1 MNSLTGNKVTVC
13 AAPNRDVTLLLDGKP
28 VGKGKTN
35 GLGNVTFTYNLP
47 DDALPAQT
55 FELTAIIGNEQVSA
69 NVTYAKTVAAL
80 ESWNFYQTN
89 RLGSPYNGEY
99 LYSASQSF
107 DPPTFY
113 WYLFNEEADNAW
125 TVCAAFVGGSAPENV
140 ITYMK
145 TLDGTVHT
153 IPMQLFKTDEL
164 TEGAGYRFNFAGEI
178 MLPSD
183 ESGVV
188 TEAQLPEEF
197 SIDWV
202 DRGEAF
208 TYDAETAEKSQK
220 KAAEITNERNK
231 KSEKLAETIAET
243 KNRYMEEYAKT
254 NNLTY
259 TEDPNFDVSEY
270 IFGAKYRASE
280 TMPEWF
286 AKQTPEVQAAFYN
299 AEKAIDEVLES
310 FSEMM
315 GLKKNITEYSSW
327 EEVYADLGITMKEN
341 TRTAE
346 ELRADGFEVCEN
358 ADGTFIAFKDYAEES
373 AEVQEEFKPVAL
385 RAVANALMKTTNT
398 SLAREGG
405 VSGITG
411 GFAFIDANGNEID
424 YNGEAAGNFDQGVR
438 NAFIGGFGNATEAL
452 NQVMHLPGVTDS
464 QLALNMTEGMST
476 TVGLVGAATG
486 IEGAM
491 QDTEAYVDYT
501 VREADMQGYIDE
513 LKRFEERYKDKPLC
527 SNAIMRE
534 RFVAM
539 DLRLYMGLEK
549 DRYYANSW
557 VGSIFTI
564 VGAADK
570 TPITT
575 GLSALWDGSSNAT
588 GVRRA
593 AEITRLSAELDRL
606 TRERKQKCNDTDMER
621 IMKKTQKIQPVMDPS
636 GIVYE
641 AVESNT
647 LSGVTATVYYADNS
661 DGTNAVVWDAENYEQ
676 INPQIT
682 DNSGVFAWD
691 VPNGWWQVRF
701 EKDGYEA
708 AQTEWMQVPPP
719 RMGLKVPMKS
729 TENPVVSS
737 VAYPDYIEV
746 IFSQYMD
753 TEKEII
759 LPEGMTGMW
768 QSVDSGYSKVLHIT
782 KAGGFQKGSKV
793 SFTLDGAQNYTG
805 KALASYNSGELTVS
819 ARPAEIVLN
828 YESIILAKAGT
839 EKGISVR
846 VKDSEGNYM
855 EGVTVEAELGNT
867 LTATLISG
875 SEVTDADGKV
885 VFTANAL
892 LPGYTDITLR
902 VARTSLEKT
911 LTLRVALEES
921 RPKRPTAVIGEI
933 QFDENSPKENYIT
946 VKSGEQ
952 LVISAE
958 ENVTIYYTVD
968 DSCPCQNSA
977 NRKIYT
983 DPITITE
990 NAKFRIAA
998 YKDGMDYSERLNITV
1013 TVDDTHQH
1021 DYNSKWKSD
1030 SDNHW
1035 HECSCGS
1042 IADKAAHDMETKN
1055 AKDATATEKG
1065 YTGDKVCKVC
1075 GYTVKGK
1082 EIPVSGTTKPTN
1094 PTKPDGNTDVTS
1106 PKTGD
1111 NSNLALWFAVL
1122 FISCSGVIGVTVYSR
1137 CRKLNKR

>member
-1 MNSLTGNKVTVC
+1 
-13 AAPNRDVTLLLDGKP
+13 
-28 VGKGKTN
+28 
-35 GLGNVTFTYNLP
+35 
-47 DDALPAQT
+47 
-55 FELTAIIGNEQVSA
+55 
-69 NVTYAKTVAAL
+69 
-80 ESWNFYQTN
+80 
-89 RLGSPYNGEY
+89 
-99 LYSASQSF
+99 
-107 DPPTFY
+107 
-113 WYLFNEEADNAW
+113 
-125 TVCAAFVGGSAPENV
+125 
-140 ITYMK
+140 
-145 TLDGTVHT
+145 
-153 IPMQLFKTDEL
+153 
-164 TEGAGYRFNFAGEI
+164 
-178 MLPSD
+178 
-183 ESGVV
+183 
-188 TEAQLPEEF
+188 
-197 SIDWV
+197 
-202 DRGEAF
+202 
-208 TYDAETAEKSQK
+208 
-220 KAAEITNERNK
+220 
-231 KSEKLAETIAET
+231 
-243 KNRYMEEYAKT
+243 
-254 NNLTY
+254 
-259 TEDPNFDVSEY
+259 
-270 IFGAKYRASE
+270 
-280 TMPEWF
+280 
-286 AKQTPEVQAAFYN
+286 
-299 AEKAIDEVLES
+299 
-310 FSEMM
+310 
-315 GLKKNITEYSSW
+315 
-327 EEVYADLGITMKEN
+327 
-341 TRTAE
+341 
-346 ELRADGFEVCEN
+346 
-358 ADGTFIAFKDYAEES
+358 
-373 AEVQEEFKPVAL
+373 
-385 RAVANALMKTTNT
+385 
-398 SLAREGG
+398 
-405 VSGITG
+405 
-411 GFAFIDANGNEID
+411 
-424 YNGEAAGNFDQGVR
+424 
-438 NAFIGGFGNATEAL
+438 
-452 NQVMHLPGVTDS
+452 
-464 QLALNMTEGMST
+464 MTEGMST

-513 LKRFEERYKDKPLC
+513 LKMFEERYKDKPLC

-641 AVESNT
+641 SVESNT

-737 VAYPDYIEV
+737 VGAYPDYIEV

-1094 PTKPDGNTDVTS
+1094 PTKPDGNKGEEIPATGTTKPTEPTNPNGDGNGNTNS
-1106 PKTGD
+1106 PQTGD
-1111 NSNLALWFAVL
+1111 NSNLWLWFAVL
-1122 FISCSGVIGVTVYSR
+1122 FLSAGMLIGTSAYS
-1137 CRKLNKR
+1137 KKKKYSK

>member
-1 MNSLTGNKVTVC
+1 
-13 AAPNRDVTLLLDGKP
+13 
-28 VGKGKTN
+28 
-35 GLGNVTFTYNLP
+35 
-47 DDALPAQT
+47 
-55 FELTAIIGNEQVSA
+55 
-69 NVTYAKTVAAL
+69 
-80 ESWNFYQTN
+80 
-89 RLGSPYNGEY
+89 
-99 LYSASQSF
+99 
-107 DPPTFY
+107 
-113 WYLFNEEADNAW
+113 
-125 TVCAAFVGGSAPENV
+125 
-140 ITYMK
+140 
-145 TLDGTVHT
+145 
-153 IPMQLFKTDEL
+153 
-164 TEGAGYRFNFAGEI
+164 
-178 MLPSD
+178 
-183 ESGVV
+183 
-188 TEAQLPEEF
+188 
-197 SIDWV
+197 
-202 DRGEAF
+202 
-208 TYDAETAEKSQK
+208 
-220 KAAEITNERNK
+220 
-231 KSEKLAETIAET
+231 
-243 KNRYMEEYAKT
+243 
-254 NNLTY
+254 
-259 TEDPNFDVSEY
+259 
-270 IFGAKYRASE
+270 
-280 TMPEWF
+280 
-286 AKQTPEVQAAFYN
+286 
-299 AEKAIDEVLES
+299 
-310 FSEMM
+310 
-315 GLKKNITEYSSW
+315 
-327 EEVYADLGITMKEN
+327 
-341 TRTAE
+341 
-346 ELRADGFEVCEN
+346 
-358 ADGTFIAFKDYAEES
+358 
-373 AEVQEEFKPVAL
+373 
-385 RAVANALMKTTNT
+385 
-398 SLAREGG
+398 
-405 VSGITG
+405 
-411 GFAFIDANGNEID
+411 
-424 YNGEAAGNFDQGVR
+424 
-438 NAFIGGFGNATEAL
+438 
-452 NQVMHLPGVTDS
+452 
-464 QLALNMTEGMST
+464 
-476 TVGLVGAATG
+476 
-486 IEGAM
+486 M

-737 VAYPDYIEV
+737 VGAYPDYIEV

-1094 PTKPDGNTDVTS
+1094 PTKPDGNKGEEIPATGTTKPTEPTNPNGDGNGNTNS
-1106 PKTGD
+1106 PQTGD
-1111 NSNLALWFAVL
+1111 NSNLWLWFAVL
-1122 FISCSGVIGVTVYSR
+1122 FLSAGMLIGTSAYS
-1137 CRKLNKR
+1137 KKKKYSK

>member
-1 MNSLTGNKVTVC
+1 MRLV
-13 AAPNRDVTLLLDGKP
+13 PLFLLLS
-28 VGKGKTN
+28 VQRMRLEACFFVKT
-35 GLGNVTFTYNLP
+35 
-47 DDALPAQT
+47 
-55 FELTAIIGNEQVSA
+55 I
-69 NVTYAKTVAAL
+69 K
-80 ESWNFYQTN
+80 
-89 RLGSPYNGEY
+89 R
-99 LYSASQSF
+99 
-107 DPPTFY
+107 
-113 WYLFNEEADNAW
+113 
-125 TVCAAFVGGSAPENV
+125 
-140 ITYMK
+140 
-145 TLDGTVHT
+145 
-153 IPMQLFKTDEL
+153 
-164 TEGAGYRFNFAGEI
+164 
-178 MLPSD
+178 
-183 ESGVV
+183 
-188 TEAQLPEEF
+188 
-197 SIDWV
+197 
-202 DRGEAF
+202 
-208 TYDAETAEKSQK
+208 
-220 KAAEITNERNK
+220 
-231 KSEKLAETIAET
+231 
-243 KNRYMEEYAKT
+243 
-254 NNLTY
+254 
-259 TEDPNFDVSEY
+259 
-270 IFGAKYRASE
+270 
-280 TMPEWF
+280 
-286 AKQTPEVQAAFYN
+286 
-299 AEKAIDEVLES
+299 
-310 FSEMM
+310 
-315 GLKKNITEYSSW
+315 
-327 EEVYADLGITMKEN
+327 
-341 TRTAE
+341 
-346 ELRADGFEVCEN
+346 
-358 ADGTFIAFKDYAEES
+358 
-373 AEVQEEFKPVAL
+373 
-385 RAVANALMKTTNT
+385 
-398 SLAREGG
+398 
-405 VSGITG
+405 
-411 GFAFIDANGNEID
+411 
-424 YNGEAAGNFDQGVR
+424 
-438 NAFIGGFGNATEAL
+438 
-452 NQVMHLPGVTDS
+452 
-464 QLALNMTEGMST
+464 
-476 TVGLVGAATG
+476 
-486 IEGAM
+486 M

-513 LKRFEERYKDKPLC
+513 LKMFEERYKDKPLC

-737 VAYPDYIEV
+737 VGAYPDYIEV

-952 LVISAE
+952 LAISAE

-977 NRKIYT
+977 SRKIYT

-1094 PTKPDGNTDVTS
+1094 PTKPDGNKGEEIPATGTTKPTEPTNPNGEGNGNTNS
-1106 PKTGD
+1106 PQTGD
-1111 NSNLALWFAVL
+1111 NSNLWLWFAVL
-1122 FISCSGVIGVTVYSR
+1122 FLSAGMLIGTSAYS
-1137 CRKLNKR
+1137 KKKKYSK

>member
-1 MNSLTGNKVTVC
+1 
-13 AAPNRDVTLLLDGKP
+13 
-28 VGKGKTN
+28 
-35 GLGNVTFTYNLP
+35 
-47 DDALPAQT
+47 
-55 FELTAIIGNEQVSA
+55 
-69 NVTYAKTVAAL
+69 
-80 ESWNFYQTN
+80 
-89 RLGSPYNGEY
+89 
-99 LYSASQSF
+99 
-107 DPPTFY
+107 
-113 WYLFNEEADNAW
+113 
-125 TVCAAFVGGSAPENV
+125 
-140 ITYMK
+140 
-145 TLDGTVHT
+145 
-153 IPMQLFKTDEL
+153 
-164 TEGAGYRFNFAGEI
+164 
-178 MLPSD
+178 
-183 ESGVV
+183 
-188 TEAQLPEEF
+188 
-197 SIDWV
+197 
-202 DRGEAF
+202 
-208 TYDAETAEKSQK
+208 
-220 KAAEITNERNK
+220 
-231 KSEKLAETIAET
+231 
-243 KNRYMEEYAKT
+243 
-254 NNLTY
+254 
-259 TEDPNFDVSEY
+259 
-270 IFGAKYRASE
+270 
-280 TMPEWF
+280 
-286 AKQTPEVQAAFYN
+286 
-299 AEKAIDEVLES
+299 
-310 FSEMM
+310 
-315 GLKKNITEYSSW
+315 
-327 EEVYADLGITMKEN
+327 
-341 TRTAE
+341 
-346 ELRADGFEVCEN
+346 
-358 ADGTFIAFKDYAEES
+358 
-373 AEVQEEFKPVAL
+373 
-385 RAVANALMKTTNT
+385 
-398 SLAREGG
+398 
-405 VSGITG
+405 
-411 GFAFIDANGNEID
+411 
-424 YNGEAAGNFDQGVR
+424 
-438 NAFIGGFGNATEAL
+438 
-452 NQVMHLPGVTDS
+452 
-464 QLALNMTEGMST
+464 
-476 TVGLVGAATG
+476 
-486 IEGAM
+486 
-491 QDTEAYVDYT
+491 
-501 VREADMQGYIDE
+501 MQGYIDE

-737 VAYPDYIEV
+737 VGAYPDYIEV

-759 LPEGMTGMW
+759 LLEGMTGMW

-1094 PTKPDGNTDVTS
+1094 PTKPDGNKGEEIPATGTTKPTEPTNPNGDGNGNTNS
-1106 PKTGD
+1106 PQTGD
-1111 NSNLALWFAVL
+1111 NSNLWLWFAVL
-1122 FISCSGVIGVTVYSR
+1122 FLSAGMLIGTSAYS
-1137 CRKLNKR
+1137 KKKKYSK

>member
-1 MNSLTGNKVTVC
+1 M
-13 AAPNRDVTLLLDGKP
+13 
-28 VGKGKTN
+28 
-35 GLGNVTFTYNLP
+35 
-47 DDALPAQT
+47 
-55 FELTAIIGNEQVSA
+55 
-69 NVTYAKTVAAL
+69 
-80 ESWNFYQTN
+80 
-89 RLGSPYNGEY
+89 
-99 LYSASQSF
+99 AS
-107 DPPTFY
+107 
-113 WYLFNEEADNAW
+113 
-125 TVCAAFVGGSAPENV
+125 
-140 ITYMK
+140 
-145 TLDGTVHT
+145 
-153 IPMQLFKTDEL
+153 
-164 TEGAGYRFNFAGEI
+164 
-178 MLPSD
+178 
-183 ESGVV
+183 
-188 TEAQLPEEF
+188 
-197 SIDWV
+197 
-202 DRGEAF
+202 
-208 TYDAETAEKSQK
+208 
-220 KAAEITNERNK
+220 
-231 KSEKLAETIAET
+231 
-243 KNRYMEEYAKT
+243 
-254 NNLTY
+254 
-259 TEDPNFDVSEY
+259 
-270 IFGAKYRASE
+270 
-280 TMPEWF
+280 
-286 AKQTPEVQAAFYN
+286 
-299 AEKAIDEVLES
+299 
-310 FSEMM
+310 
-315 GLKKNITEYSSW
+315 
-327 EEVYADLGITMKEN
+327 
-341 TRTAE
+341 
-346 ELRADGFEVCEN
+346 
-358 ADGTFIAFKDYAEES
+358 
-373 AEVQEEFKPVAL
+373 
-385 RAVANALMKTTNT
+385 
-398 SLAREGG
+398 
-405 VSGITG
+405 
-411 GFAFIDANGNEID
+411 
-424 YNGEAAGNFDQGVR
+424 
-438 NAFIGGFGNATEAL
+438 
-452 NQVMHLPGVTDS
+452 VTDS

-621 IMKKTQKIQPVMDPS
+621 IMKKTQKIQPVMNPS

-641 AVESNT
+641 SVESNT

-737 VAYPDYIEV
+737 VGAYPDYIEV

-1094 PTKPDGNTDVTS
+1094 PTKPDGNKGEEIPATGTTKPTEPTNPNGDGNGNTNS
-1106 PKTGD
+1106 PQTGD
-1111 NSNLALWFAVL
+1111 NSNLWLWFAVL
-1122 FISCSGVIGVTVYSR
+1122 FLSAGMLIGTSAYS
-1137 CRKLNKR
+1137 KKKKYSK

>member
-1 MNSLTGNKVTVC
+1 
-13 AAPNRDVTLLLDGKP
+13 
-28 VGKGKTN
+28 
-35 GLGNVTFTYNLP
+35 
-47 DDALPAQT
+47 
-55 FELTAIIGNEQVSA
+55 
-69 NVTYAKTVAAL
+69 
-80 ESWNFYQTN
+80 
-89 RLGSPYNGEY
+89 
-99 LYSASQSF
+99 
-107 DPPTFY
+107 
-113 WYLFNEEADNAW
+113 
-125 TVCAAFVGGSAPENV
+125 
-140 ITYMK
+140 
-145 TLDGTVHT
+145 
-153 IPMQLFKTDEL
+153 
-164 TEGAGYRFNFAGEI
+164 
-178 MLPSD
+178 
-183 ESGVV
+183 
-188 TEAQLPEEF
+188 
-197 SIDWV
+197 
-202 DRGEAF
+202 
-208 TYDAETAEKSQK
+208 
-220 KAAEITNERNK
+220 
-231 KSEKLAETIAET
+231 
-243 KNRYMEEYAKT
+243 
-254 NNLTY
+254 
-259 TEDPNFDVSEY
+259 
-270 IFGAKYRASE
+270 
-280 TMPEWF
+280 
-286 AKQTPEVQAAFYN
+286 
-299 AEKAIDEVLES
+299 
-310 FSEMM
+310 
-315 GLKKNITEYSSW
+315 
-327 EEVYADLGITMKEN
+327 
-341 TRTAE
+341 
-346 ELRADGFEVCEN
+346 
-358 ADGTFIAFKDYAEES
+358 
-373 AEVQEEFKPVAL
+373 
-385 RAVANALMKTTNT
+385 
-398 SLAREGG
+398 
-405 VSGITG
+405 
-411 GFAFIDANGNEID
+411 
-424 YNGEAAGNFDQGVR
+424 
-438 NAFIGGFGNATEAL
+438 
-452 NQVMHLPGVTDS
+452 MHLPGVTDS

-486 IEGAM
+486 IEGTM

-737 VAYPDYIEV
+737 VGAYPDYIEV

-1094 PTKPDGNTDVTS
+1094 PTKPDGNKGEEIPATGTTKPTEPTNPNGDGNGNTNS
-1106 PKTGD
+1106 PQTGD
-1111 NSNLALWFAVL
+1111 NSNLWLWFAVL
-1122 FISCSGVIGVTVYSR
+1122 FLSAGMLIGTSAYS
-1137 CRKLNKR
+1137 KKKKYSK

>member
-1 MNSLTGNKVTVC
+1 
-13 AAPNRDVTLLLDGKP
+13 
-28 VGKGKTN
+28 
-35 GLGNVTFTYNLP
+35 
-47 DDALPAQT
+47 
-55 FELTAIIGNEQVSA
+55 
-69 NVTYAKTVAAL
+69 
-80 ESWNFYQTN
+80 
-89 RLGSPYNGEY
+89 
-99 LYSASQSF
+99 
-107 DPPTFY
+107 
-113 WYLFNEEADNAW
+113 
-125 TVCAAFVGGSAPENV
+125 
-140 ITYMK
+140 
-145 TLDGTVHT
+145 
-153 IPMQLFKTDEL
+153 
-164 TEGAGYRFNFAGEI
+164 
-178 MLPSD
+178 
-183 ESGVV
+183 
-188 TEAQLPEEF
+188 
-197 SIDWV
+197 
-202 DRGEAF
+202 
-208 TYDAETAEKSQK
+208 
-220 KAAEITNERNK
+220 
-231 KSEKLAETIAET
+231 
-243 KNRYMEEYAKT
+243 
-254 NNLTY
+254 
-259 TEDPNFDVSEY
+259 
-270 IFGAKYRASE
+270 
-280 TMPEWF
+280 
-286 AKQTPEVQAAFYN
+286 
-299 AEKAIDEVLES
+299 
-310 FSEMM
+310 
-315 GLKKNITEYSSW
+315 
-327 EEVYADLGITMKEN
+327 
-341 TRTAE
+341 
-346 ELRADGFEVCEN
+346 
-358 ADGTFIAFKDYAEES
+358 
-373 AEVQEEFKPVAL
+373 
-385 RAVANALMKTTNT
+385 
-398 SLAREGG
+398 
-405 VSGITG
+405 
-411 GFAFIDANGNEID
+411 
-424 YNGEAAGNFDQGVR
+424 
-438 NAFIGGFGNATEAL
+438 
-452 NQVMHLPGVTDS
+452 
-464 QLALNMTEGMST
+464 
-476 TVGLVGAATG
+476 
-486 IEGAM
+486 
-491 QDTEAYVDYT
+491 
-501 VREADMQGYIDE
+501 MQGYIDE
-513 LKRFEERYKDKPLC
+513 LKMFEERYKDKPLC

-588 GVRRA
+588 GVRCA

-737 VAYPDYIEV
+737 VGAYPDYIEV

-1094 PTKPDGNTDVTS
+1094 PTKPDGNKGEEIPATGTTKPTEPTNPNGDGNGNTNS
-1106 PKTGD
+1106 PQTGD
-1111 NSNLALWFAVL
+1111 NSNLWLWFAVL
-1122 FISCSGVIGVTVYSR
+1122 FLSAGMLIGTSAYS
-1137 CRKLNKR
+1137 KKKKYSK

>member
-1 MNSLTGNKVTVC
+1 
-13 AAPNRDVTLLLDGKP
+13 
-28 VGKGKTN
+28 
-35 GLGNVTFTYNLP
+35 
-47 DDALPAQT
+47 
-55 FELTAIIGNEQVSA
+55 
-69 NVTYAKTVAAL
+69 
-80 ESWNFYQTN
+80 
-89 RLGSPYNGEY
+89 
-99 LYSASQSF
+99 
-107 DPPTFY
+107 
-113 WYLFNEEADNAW
+113 
-125 TVCAAFVGGSAPENV
+125 
-140 ITYMK
+140 
-145 TLDGTVHT
+145 
-153 IPMQLFKTDEL
+153 
-164 TEGAGYRFNFAGEI
+164 
-178 MLPSD
+178 
-183 ESGVV
+183 
-188 TEAQLPEEF
+188 
-197 SIDWV
+197 
-202 DRGEAF
+202 
-208 TYDAETAEKSQK
+208 
-220 KAAEITNERNK
+220 
-231 KSEKLAETIAET
+231 
-243 KNRYMEEYAKT
+243 
-254 NNLTY
+254 
-259 TEDPNFDVSEY
+259 
-270 IFGAKYRASE
+270 
-280 TMPEWF
+280 
-286 AKQTPEVQAAFYN
+286 
-299 AEKAIDEVLES
+299 
-310 FSEMM
+310 
-315 GLKKNITEYSSW
+315 
-327 EEVYADLGITMKEN
+327 
-341 TRTAE
+341 
-346 ELRADGFEVCEN
+346 
-358 ADGTFIAFKDYAEES
+358 
-373 AEVQEEFKPVAL
+373 
-385 RAVANALMKTTNT
+385 
-398 SLAREGG
+398 
-405 VSGITG
+405 
-411 GFAFIDANGNEID
+411 
-424 YNGEAAGNFDQGVR
+424 
-438 NAFIGGFGNATEAL
+438 
-452 NQVMHLPGVTDS
+452 MHLPGVTDS

-513 LKRFEERYKDKPLC
+513 LKMFEERYKDKPLC

-737 VAYPDYIEV
+737 VGAYPDYIEV

-952 LVISAE
+952 LAISAE

-977 NRKIYT
+977 SRKIYT

-1094 PTKPDGNTDVTS
+1094 PTKPDGNKGEEIPATGTTKPTEPTNPNGEGNGNTNS
-1106 PKTGD
+1106 PQTGD
-1111 NSNLALWFAVL
+1111 NSNLWLWFAVL
-1122 FISCSGVIGVTVYSR
+1122 FLSAGMLIGTSAYS
-1137 CRKLNKR
+1137 KKKKYSK

>member
-1 MNSLTGNKVTVC
+1 
-13 AAPNRDVTLLLDGKP
+13 
-28 VGKGKTN
+28 
-35 GLGNVTFTYNLP
+35 
-47 DDALPAQT
+47 
-55 FELTAIIGNEQVSA
+55 
-69 NVTYAKTVAAL
+69 
-80 ESWNFYQTN
+80 
-89 RLGSPYNGEY
+89 
-99 LYSASQSF
+99 
-107 DPPTFY
+107 
-113 WYLFNEEADNAW
+113 
-125 TVCAAFVGGSAPENV
+125 
-140 ITYMK
+140 
-145 TLDGTVHT
+145 
-153 IPMQLFKTDEL
+153 
-164 TEGAGYRFNFAGEI
+164 
-178 MLPSD
+178 
-183 ESGVV
+183 
-188 TEAQLPEEF
+188 
-197 SIDWV
+197 
-202 DRGEAF
+202 
-208 TYDAETAEKSQK
+208 
-220 KAAEITNERNK
+220 
-231 KSEKLAETIAET
+231 
-243 KNRYMEEYAKT
+243 
-254 NNLTY
+254 
-259 TEDPNFDVSEY
+259 
-270 IFGAKYRASE
+270 
-280 TMPEWF
+280 
-286 AKQTPEVQAAFYN
+286 
-299 AEKAIDEVLES
+299 
-310 FSEMM
+310 
-315 GLKKNITEYSSW
+315 
-327 EEVYADLGITMKEN
+327 
-341 TRTAE
+341 
-346 ELRADGFEVCEN
+346 
-358 ADGTFIAFKDYAEES
+358 
-373 AEVQEEFKPVAL
+373 
-385 RAVANALMKTTNT
+385 
-398 SLAREGG
+398 
-405 VSGITG
+405 
-411 GFAFIDANGNEID
+411 
-424 YNGEAAGNFDQGVR
+424 
-438 NAFIGGFGNATEAL
+438 
-452 NQVMHLPGVTDS
+452 
-464 QLALNMTEGMST
+464 
-476 TVGLVGAATG
+476 
-486 IEGAM
+486 
-491 QDTEAYVDYT
+491 
-501 VREADMQGYIDE
+501 
-513 LKRFEERYKDKPLC
+513 
-527 SNAIMRE
+527 
-534 RFVAM
+534 
-539 DLRLYMGLEK
+539 
-549 DRYYANSW
+549 
-557 VGSIFTI
+557 
-564 VGAADK
+564 
-570 TPITT
+570 
-575 GLSALWDGSSNAT
+575 
-588 GVRRA
+588 
-593 AEITRLSAELDRL
+593 
-606 TRERKQKCNDTDMER
+606 
-621 IMKKTQKIQPVMDPS
+621 MKKTQKIQPVMDPS

-737 VAYPDYIEV
+737 VGAYPDYIEV

-933 QFDENSPKENYIT
+933 QFDESSPKENYIT

-1094 PTKPDGNTDVTS
+1094 PTKPDGNKGEEIPATGTTKPTEPTNPNGDGNGNTNS
-1106 PKTGD
+1106 PQTGD
-1111 NSNLALWFAVL
+1111 NSNLWLWFAVL
-1122 FISCSGVIGVTVYSR
+1122 FLSAGMLIGTSAYS
-1137 CRKLNKR
+1137 KKKKYSK

>member
-1 MNSLTGNKVTVC
+1 MLHK
-13 AAPNRDVTLLLDGKP
+13 K
-28 VGKGKTN
+28 
-35 GLGNVTFTYNLP
+35 
-47 DDALPAQT
+47 
-55 FELTAIIGNEQVSA
+55 IIG
-69 NVTYAKTVAAL
+69 
-80 ESWNFYQTN
+80 
-89 RLGSPYNGEY
+89 
-99 LYSASQSF
+99 
-107 DPPTFY
+107 D
-113 WYLFNEEADNAW
+113 
-125 TVCAAFVGGSAPENV
+125 
-140 ITYMK
+140 
-145 TLDGTVHT
+145 
-153 IPMQLFKTDEL
+153 
-164 TEGAGYRFNFAGEI
+164 
-178 MLPSD
+178 
-183 ESGVV
+183 
-188 TEAQLPEEF
+188 
-197 SIDWV
+197 
-202 DRGEAF
+202 
-208 TYDAETAEKSQK
+208 
-220 KAAEITNERNK
+220 
-231 KSEKLAETIAET
+231 
-243 KNRYMEEYAKT
+243 
-254 NNLTY
+254 
-259 TEDPNFDVSEY
+259 
-270 IFGAKYRASE
+270 
-280 TMPEWF
+280 
-286 AKQTPEVQAAFYN
+286 
-299 AEKAIDEVLES
+299 
-310 FSEMM
+310 
-315 GLKKNITEYSSW
+315 
-327 EEVYADLGITMKEN
+327 
-341 TRTAE
+341 
-346 ELRADGFEVCEN
+346 
-358 ADGTFIAFKDYAEES
+358 
-373 AEVQEEFKPVAL
+373 
-385 RAVANALMKTTNT
+385 
-398 SLAREGG
+398 
-405 VSGITG
+405 
-411 GFAFIDANGNEID
+411 
-424 YNGEAAGNFDQGVR
+424 
-438 NAFIGGFGNATEAL
+438 
-452 NQVMHLPGVTDS
+452 LPGVTDS

-513 LKRFEERYKDKPLC
+513 LKMFEERYKDKPLC

-737 VAYPDYIEV
+737 VGAYPDYIEV

-1065 YTGDKVCKVC
+1065 YTDDKVCKVC

-1094 PTKPDGNTDVTS
+1094 PTKPDGNKGEEIPATGTTKPTEPTNPNGDGNGNTNS
-1106 PKTGD
+1106 PQTGD
-1111 NSNLALWFAVL
+1111 NSNLWLWFAVL
-1122 FISCSGVIGVTVYSR
+1122 FLSAGMLIGTSAYS
-1137 CRKLNKR
+1137 KKKKYSK

>member
-1 MNSLTGNKVTVC
+1 M
-13 AAPNRDVTLLLDGKP
+13 
-28 VGKGKTN
+28 
-35 GLGNVTFTYNLP
+35 
-47 DDALPAQT
+47 
-55 FELTAIIGNEQVSA
+55 
-69 NVTYAKTVAAL
+69 
-80 ESWNFYQTN
+80 
-89 RLGSPYNGEY
+89 
-99 LYSASQSF
+99 
-107 DPPTFY
+107 
-113 WYLFNEEADNAW
+113 
-125 TVCAAFVGGSAPENV
+125 
-140 ITYMK
+140 
-145 TLDGTVHT
+145 
-153 IPMQLFKTDEL
+153 
-164 TEGAGYRFNFAGEI
+164 
-178 MLPSD
+178 
-183 ESGVV
+183 
-188 TEAQLPEEF
+188 
-197 SIDWV
+197 
-202 DRGEAF
+202 
-208 TYDAETAEKSQK
+208 
-220 KAAEITNERNK
+220 
-231 KSEKLAETIAET
+231 
-243 KNRYMEEYAKT
+243 
-254 NNLTY
+254 
-259 TEDPNFDVSEY
+259 
-270 IFGAKYRASE
+270 
-280 TMPEWF
+280 
-286 AKQTPEVQAAFYN
+286 
-299 AEKAIDEVLES
+299 
-310 FSEMM
+310 
-315 GLKKNITEYSSW
+315 
-327 EEVYADLGITMKEN
+327 
-341 TRTAE
+341 
-346 ELRADGFEVCEN
+346 
-358 ADGTFIAFKDYAEES
+358 
-373 AEVQEEFKPVAL
+373 
-385 RAVANALMKTTNT
+385 
-398 SLAREGG
+398 
-405 VSGITG
+405 
-411 GFAFIDANGNEID
+411 
-424 YNGEAAGNFDQGVR
+424 
-438 NAFIGGFGNATEAL
+438 
-452 NQVMHLPGVTDS
+452 
-464 QLALNMTEGMST
+464 
-476 TVGLVGAATG
+476 
-486 IEGAM
+486 
-491 QDTEAYVDYT
+491 DYT
-501 VREADMQGYIDE
+501 VRDADMQGYIDE
-513 LKRFEERYKDKPLC
+513 LKMFEERYKDKPLC

-641 AVESNT
+641 SVESNT

-737 VAYPDYIEV
+737 VGAYPDYIEV

-983 DPITITE
+983 DPITNTE

-1094 PTKPDGNTDVTS
+1094 PTKPDGNKGEEIPATGTTKPTEPTNPNGDGNGNTNS
-1106 PKTGD
+1106 PQTGD
-1111 NSNLALWFAVL
+1111 NSNLWLWFAVL
-1122 FISCSGVIGVTVYSR
+1122 FLSAGMLIGTSAYS
-1137 CRKLNKR
+1137 KKKKYSK

>member
-1 MNSLTGNKVTVC
+1 
-13 AAPNRDVTLLLDGKP
+13 
-28 VGKGKTN
+28 
-35 GLGNVTFTYNLP
+35 
-47 DDALPAQT
+47 
-55 FELTAIIGNEQVSA
+55 
-69 NVTYAKTVAAL
+69 
-80 ESWNFYQTN
+80 
-89 RLGSPYNGEY
+89 
-99 LYSASQSF
+99 
-107 DPPTFY
+107 
-113 WYLFNEEADNAW
+113 
-125 TVCAAFVGGSAPENV
+125 
-140 ITYMK
+140 
-145 TLDGTVHT
+145 
-153 IPMQLFKTDEL
+153 
-164 TEGAGYRFNFAGEI
+164 
-178 MLPSD
+178 
-183 ESGVV
+183 
-188 TEAQLPEEF
+188 
-197 SIDWV
+197 
-202 DRGEAF
+202 
-208 TYDAETAEKSQK
+208 
-220 KAAEITNERNK
+220 
-231 KSEKLAETIAET
+231 
-243 KNRYMEEYAKT
+243 
-254 NNLTY
+254 
-259 TEDPNFDVSEY
+259 
-270 IFGAKYRASE
+270 
-280 TMPEWF
+280 
-286 AKQTPEVQAAFYN
+286 
-299 AEKAIDEVLES
+299 
-310 FSEMM
+310 
-315 GLKKNITEYSSW
+315 
-327 EEVYADLGITMKEN
+327 
-341 TRTAE
+341 
-346 ELRADGFEVCEN
+346 
-358 ADGTFIAFKDYAEES
+358 
-373 AEVQEEFKPVAL
+373 
-385 RAVANALMKTTNT
+385 
-398 SLAREGG
+398 
-405 VSGITG
+405 
-411 GFAFIDANGNEID
+411 
-424 YNGEAAGNFDQGVR
+424 
-438 NAFIGGFGNATEAL
+438 
-452 NQVMHLPGVTDS
+452 MHLPGVTDS

-575 GLSALWDGSSNAT
+575 GVSALWDGSSNAT

-737 VAYPDYIEV
+737 VGAYPDYIEV

-1094 PTKPDGNTDVTS
+1094 PTKPDGNKGEEIPATGTTKPTEPTNPNGDGNGNTNS
-1106 PKTGD
+1106 PQTGD
-1111 NSNLALWFAVL
+1111 NSNLWLWFAVL
-1122 FISCSGVIGVTVYSR
+1122 FLSAGMLIGTSAYS
-1137 CRKLNKR
+1137 KKKKYSK

>member
-1 MNSLTGNKVTVC
+1 M
-13 AAPNRDVTLLLDGKP
+13 
-28 VGKGKTN
+28 
-35 GLGNVTFTYNLP
+35 
-47 DDALPAQT
+47 
-55 FELTAIIGNEQVSA
+55 
-69 NVTYAKTVAAL
+69 
-80 ESWNFYQTN
+80 
-89 RLGSPYNGEY
+89 
-99 LYSASQSF
+99 
-107 DPPTFY
+107 
-113 WYLFNEEADNAW
+113 
-125 TVCAAFVGGSAPENV
+125 
-140 ITYMK
+140 
-145 TLDGTVHT
+145 
-153 IPMQLFKTDEL
+153 
-164 TEGAGYRFNFAGEI
+164 
-178 MLPSD
+178 
-183 ESGVV
+183 
-188 TEAQLPEEF
+188 
-197 SIDWV
+197 
-202 DRGEAF
+202 
-208 TYDAETAEKSQK
+208 
-220 KAAEITNERNK
+220 
-231 KSEKLAETIAET
+231 
-243 KNRYMEEYAKT
+243 
-254 NNLTY
+254 
-259 TEDPNFDVSEY
+259 
-270 IFGAKYRASE
+270 
-280 TMPEWF
+280 
-286 AKQTPEVQAAFYN
+286 
-299 AEKAIDEVLES
+299 
-310 FSEMM
+310 
-315 GLKKNITEYSSW
+315 
-327 EEVYADLGITMKEN
+327 
-341 TRTAE
+341 
-346 ELRADGFEVCEN
+346 
-358 ADGTFIAFKDYAEES
+358 
-373 AEVQEEFKPVAL
+373 
-385 RAVANALMKTTNT
+385 
-398 SLAREGG
+398 
-405 VSGITG
+405 
-411 GFAFIDANGNEID
+411 
-424 YNGEAAGNFDQGVR
+424 
-438 NAFIGGFGNATEAL
+438 
-452 NQVMHLPGVTDS
+452 
-464 QLALNMTEGMST
+464 ALNMTEGMST

-737 VAYPDYIEV
+737 VGAYPDYIEV

-759 LPEGMTGMW
+759 LLEGMTGMW

-1094 PTKPDGNTDVTS
+1094 PTKPDGNKGEEIPATGTTKPTEPTNPNGDGNGNTNS
-1106 PKTGD
+1106 PQTGD
-1111 NSNLALWFAVL
+1111 NSNLWLWFAVL
-1122 FISCSGVIGVTVYSR
+1122 FLSAGMLIGTSAYS
-1137 CRKLNKR
+1137 KKKKYSK

>member
-1 MNSLTGNKVTVC
+1 
-13 AAPNRDVTLLLDGKP
+13 
-28 VGKGKTN
+28 
-35 GLGNVTFTYNLP
+35 
-47 DDALPAQT
+47 
-55 FELTAIIGNEQVSA
+55 
-69 NVTYAKTVAAL
+69 
-80 ESWNFYQTN
+80 
-89 RLGSPYNGEY
+89 
-99 LYSASQSF
+99 
-107 DPPTFY
+107 
-113 WYLFNEEADNAW
+113 
-125 TVCAAFVGGSAPENV
+125 
-140 ITYMK
+140 
-145 TLDGTVHT
+145 
-153 IPMQLFKTDEL
+153 
-164 TEGAGYRFNFAGEI
+164 
-178 MLPSD
+178 
-183 ESGVV
+183 
-188 TEAQLPEEF
+188 
-197 SIDWV
+197 
-202 DRGEAF
+202 
-208 TYDAETAEKSQK
+208 
-220 KAAEITNERNK
+220 
-231 KSEKLAETIAET
+231 
-243 KNRYMEEYAKT
+243 
-254 NNLTY
+254 
-259 TEDPNFDVSEY
+259 
-270 IFGAKYRASE
+270 
-280 TMPEWF
+280 
-286 AKQTPEVQAAFYN
+286 
-299 AEKAIDEVLES
+299 
-310 FSEMM
+310 
-315 GLKKNITEYSSW
+315 
-327 EEVYADLGITMKEN
+327 
-341 TRTAE
+341 
-346 ELRADGFEVCEN
+346 
-358 ADGTFIAFKDYAEES
+358 
-373 AEVQEEFKPVAL
+373 
-385 RAVANALMKTTNT
+385 
-398 SLAREGG
+398 
-405 VSGITG
+405 
-411 GFAFIDANGNEID
+411 
-424 YNGEAAGNFDQGVR
+424 
-438 NAFIGGFGNATEAL
+438 
-452 NQVMHLPGVTDS
+452 MHLPGVTDS

-513 LKRFEERYKDKPLC
+513 LKMFEERYKDKPLC

-737 VAYPDYIEV
+737 VGAYPDYIEV

-977 NRKIYT
+977 SRKIYT

-1094 PTKPDGNTDVTS
+1094 PTKPDGNKGEEIPATGTTKPTEPTNPNGEGNGNTNS
-1106 PKTGD
+1106 PQTGD
-1111 NSNLALWFAVL
+1111 NSNLWLWFAVL
-1122 FISCSGVIGVTVYSR
+1122 FLSAGMLIGTSAYS
-1137 CRKLNKR
+1137 KKKKYSK

>member
-1 MNSLTGNKVTVC
+1 
-13 AAPNRDVTLLLDGKP
+13 
-28 VGKGKTN
+28 
-35 GLGNVTFTYNLP
+35 
-47 DDALPAQT
+47 
-55 FELTAIIGNEQVSA
+55 
-69 NVTYAKTVAAL
+69 
-80 ESWNFYQTN
+80 
-89 RLGSPYNGEY
+89 
-99 LYSASQSF
+99 
-107 DPPTFY
+107 
-113 WYLFNEEADNAW
+113 
-125 TVCAAFVGGSAPENV
+125 
-140 ITYMK
+140 
-145 TLDGTVHT
+145 
-153 IPMQLFKTDEL
+153 
-164 TEGAGYRFNFAGEI
+164 
-178 MLPSD
+178 
-183 ESGVV
+183 
-188 TEAQLPEEF
+188 
-197 SIDWV
+197 
-202 DRGEAF
+202 
-208 TYDAETAEKSQK
+208 
-220 KAAEITNERNK
+220 
-231 KSEKLAETIAET
+231 
-243 KNRYMEEYAKT
+243 
-254 NNLTY
+254 
-259 TEDPNFDVSEY
+259 
-270 IFGAKYRASE
+270 
-280 TMPEWF
+280 
-286 AKQTPEVQAAFYN
+286 
-299 AEKAIDEVLES
+299 
-310 FSEMM
+310 
-315 GLKKNITEYSSW
+315 
-327 EEVYADLGITMKEN
+327 
-341 TRTAE
+341 
-346 ELRADGFEVCEN
+346 
-358 ADGTFIAFKDYAEES
+358 
-373 AEVQEEFKPVAL
+373 
-385 RAVANALMKTTNT
+385 
-398 SLAREGG
+398 
-405 VSGITG
+405 
-411 GFAFIDANGNEID
+411 
-424 YNGEAAGNFDQGVR
+424 
-438 NAFIGGFGNATEAL
+438 
-452 NQVMHLPGVTDS
+452 
-464 QLALNMTEGMST
+464 
-476 TVGLVGAATG
+476 
-486 IEGAM
+486 
-491 QDTEAYVDYT
+491 
-501 VREADMQGYIDE
+501 MQGYIDE
-513 LKRFEERYKDKPLC
+513 LKMFEERYKDKPLC

-641 AVESNT
+641 SVESNT

-737 VAYPDYIEV
+737 VGAYPDYIEV

>member
-1 MNSLTGNKVTVC
+1 
-13 AAPNRDVTLLLDGKP
+13 
-28 VGKGKTN
+28 
-35 GLGNVTFTYNLP
+35 
-47 DDALPAQT
+47 
-55 FELTAIIGNEQVSA
+55 
-69 NVTYAKTVAAL
+69 
-80 ESWNFYQTN
+80 
-89 RLGSPYNGEY
+89 
-99 LYSASQSF
+99 
-107 DPPTFY
+107 
-113 WYLFNEEADNAW
+113 
-125 TVCAAFVGGSAPENV
+125 
-140 ITYMK
+140 
-145 TLDGTVHT
+145 
-153 IPMQLFKTDEL
+153 
-164 TEGAGYRFNFAGEI
+164 
-178 MLPSD
+178 
-183 ESGVV
+183 
-188 TEAQLPEEF
+188 
-197 SIDWV
+197 
-202 DRGEAF
+202 
-208 TYDAETAEKSQK
+208 
-220 KAAEITNERNK
+220 
-231 KSEKLAETIAET
+231 
-243 KNRYMEEYAKT
+243 
-254 NNLTY
+254 
-259 TEDPNFDVSEY
+259 
-270 IFGAKYRASE
+270 
-280 TMPEWF
+280 
-286 AKQTPEVQAAFYN
+286 
-299 AEKAIDEVLES
+299 
-310 FSEMM
+310 
-315 GLKKNITEYSSW
+315 
-327 EEVYADLGITMKEN
+327 
-341 TRTAE
+341 
-346 ELRADGFEVCEN
+346 
-358 ADGTFIAFKDYAEES
+358 
-373 AEVQEEFKPVAL
+373 
-385 RAVANALMKTTNT
+385 
-398 SLAREGG
+398 
-405 VSGITG
+405 
-411 GFAFIDANGNEID
+411 
-424 YNGEAAGNFDQGVR
+424 
-438 NAFIGGFGNATEAL
+438 
-452 NQVMHLPGVTDS
+452 
-464 QLALNMTEGMST
+464 
-476 TVGLVGAATG
+476 
-486 IEGAM
+486 
-491 QDTEAYVDYT
+491 
-501 VREADMQGYIDE
+501 
-513 LKRFEERYKDKPLC
+513 
-527 SNAIMRE
+527 MRE

-641 AVESNT
+641 SVESNT

-737 VAYPDYIEV
+737 VGAYPDYIEV

-1094 PTKPDGNTDVTS
+1094 PTKPDGNKGEEIPATGTTKPTEPTNPNGDGNGNTNS
-1106 PKTGD
+1106 PQTGD
-1111 NSNLALWFAVL
+1111 NSNLWLWFAVL
-1122 FISCSGVIGVTVYSR
+1122 FLSAGMLIGTSAYS
-1137 CRKLNKR
+1137 KKKKYSK

>member
-1 MNSLTGNKVTVC
+1 
-13 AAPNRDVTLLLDGKP
+13 
-28 VGKGKTN
+28 
-35 GLGNVTFTYNLP
+35 
-47 DDALPAQT
+47 
-55 FELTAIIGNEQVSA
+55 
-69 NVTYAKTVAAL
+69 
-80 ESWNFYQTN
+80 
-89 RLGSPYNGEY
+89 
-99 LYSASQSF
+99 
-107 DPPTFY
+107 
-113 WYLFNEEADNAW
+113 
-125 TVCAAFVGGSAPENV
+125 
-140 ITYMK
+140 
-145 TLDGTVHT
+145 
-153 IPMQLFKTDEL
+153 
-164 TEGAGYRFNFAGEI
+164 
-178 MLPSD
+178 
-183 ESGVV
+183 
-188 TEAQLPEEF
+188 
-197 SIDWV
+197 
-202 DRGEAF
+202 
-208 TYDAETAEKSQK
+208 
-220 KAAEITNERNK
+220 
-231 KSEKLAETIAET
+231 
-243 KNRYMEEYAKT
+243 
-254 NNLTY
+254 
-259 TEDPNFDVSEY
+259 
-270 IFGAKYRASE
+270 
-280 TMPEWF
+280 
-286 AKQTPEVQAAFYN
+286 
-299 AEKAIDEVLES
+299 
-310 FSEMM
+310 
-315 GLKKNITEYSSW
+315 
-327 EEVYADLGITMKEN
+327 
-341 TRTAE
+341 
-346 ELRADGFEVCEN
+346 
-358 ADGTFIAFKDYAEES
+358 
-373 AEVQEEFKPVAL
+373 
-385 RAVANALMKTTNT
+385 
-398 SLAREGG
+398 
-405 VSGITG
+405 
-411 GFAFIDANGNEID
+411 
-424 YNGEAAGNFDQGVR
+424 
-438 NAFIGGFGNATEAL
+438 
-452 NQVMHLPGVTDS
+452 
-464 QLALNMTEGMST
+464 
-476 TVGLVGAATG
+476 
-486 IEGAM
+486 M

-513 LKRFEERYKDKPLC
+513 LKMFEERYKDKPLC

-641 AVESNT
+641 SVESNT

-737 VAYPDYIEV
+737 VGAYPDYIEV

-1094 PTKPDGNTDVTS
+1094 PTKPDGNKGEEIPATGTTKPTEPTNPNGDGNGNTNS
-1106 PKTGD
+1106 PQTGD
-1111 NSNLALWFAVL
+1111 NSNLWLWFAVL
-1122 FISCSGVIGVTVYSR
+1122 FLSAGMLIGTSAYS
-1137 CRKLNKR
+1137 KKKKYSK

>member
-1 MNSLTGNKVTVC
+1 
-13 AAPNRDVTLLLDGKP
+13 
-28 VGKGKTN
+28 
-35 GLGNVTFTYNLP
+35 
-47 DDALPAQT
+47 
-55 FELTAIIGNEQVSA
+55 
-69 NVTYAKTVAAL
+69 
-80 ESWNFYQTN
+80 
-89 RLGSPYNGEY
+89 
-99 LYSASQSF
+99 
-107 DPPTFY
+107 
-113 WYLFNEEADNAW
+113 
-125 TVCAAFVGGSAPENV
+125 
-140 ITYMK
+140 
-145 TLDGTVHT
+145 
-153 IPMQLFKTDEL
+153 
-164 TEGAGYRFNFAGEI
+164 
-178 MLPSD
+178 
-183 ESGVV
+183 
-188 TEAQLPEEF
+188 
-197 SIDWV
+197 
-202 DRGEAF
+202 
-208 TYDAETAEKSQK
+208 
-220 KAAEITNERNK
+220 
-231 KSEKLAETIAET
+231 
-243 KNRYMEEYAKT
+243 
-254 NNLTY
+254 
-259 TEDPNFDVSEY
+259 
-270 IFGAKYRASE
+270 
-280 TMPEWF
+280 
-286 AKQTPEVQAAFYN
+286 
-299 AEKAIDEVLES
+299 
-310 FSEMM
+310 
-315 GLKKNITEYSSW
+315 
-327 EEVYADLGITMKEN
+327 
-341 TRTAE
+341 
-346 ELRADGFEVCEN
+346 
-358 ADGTFIAFKDYAEES
+358 
-373 AEVQEEFKPVAL
+373 
-385 RAVANALMKTTNT
+385 
-398 SLAREGG
+398 
-405 VSGITG
+405 
-411 GFAFIDANGNEID
+411 
-424 YNGEAAGNFDQGVR
+424 
-438 NAFIGGFGNATEAL
+438 
-452 NQVMHLPGVTDS
+452 MHLPGVTDS

-737 VAYPDYIEV
+737 VGAYPDYIEV

-1094 PTKPDGNTDVTS
+1094 PTKPDGNKGEEIPATGTTKPTEPTNPNGDGNGNTNS
-1106 PKTGD
+1106 PQTGD
-1111 NSNLALWFAVL
+1111 NSNLWLWFAVL
-1122 FISCSGVIGVTVYSR
+1122 FLSAGMLIGTSAYS
-1137 CRKLNKR
+1137 KKKKYSK

>member
-1 MNSLTGNKVTVC
+1 
-13 AAPNRDVTLLLDGKP
+13 
-28 VGKGKTN
+28 
-35 GLGNVTFTYNLP
+35 
-47 DDALPAQT
+47 
-55 FELTAIIGNEQVSA
+55 
-69 NVTYAKTVAAL
+69 
-80 ESWNFYQTN
+80 
-89 RLGSPYNGEY
+89 
-99 LYSASQSF
+99 
-107 DPPTFY
+107 
-113 WYLFNEEADNAW
+113 
-125 TVCAAFVGGSAPENV
+125 
-140 ITYMK
+140 
-145 TLDGTVHT
+145 
-153 IPMQLFKTDEL
+153 
-164 TEGAGYRFNFAGEI
+164 
-178 MLPSD
+178 
-183 ESGVV
+183 
-188 TEAQLPEEF
+188 
-197 SIDWV
+197 
-202 DRGEAF
+202 
-208 TYDAETAEKSQK
+208 
-220 KAAEITNERNK
+220 
-231 KSEKLAETIAET
+231 
-243 KNRYMEEYAKT
+243 
-254 NNLTY
+254 
-259 TEDPNFDVSEY
+259 
-270 IFGAKYRASE
+270 
-280 TMPEWF
+280 
-286 AKQTPEVQAAFYN
+286 
-299 AEKAIDEVLES
+299 
-310 FSEMM
+310 
-315 GLKKNITEYSSW
+315 
-327 EEVYADLGITMKEN
+327 
-341 TRTAE
+341 
-346 ELRADGFEVCEN
+346 
-358 ADGTFIAFKDYAEES
+358 
-373 AEVQEEFKPVAL
+373 
-385 RAVANALMKTTNT
+385 
-398 SLAREGG
+398 
-405 VSGITG
+405 
-411 GFAFIDANGNEID
+411 
-424 YNGEAAGNFDQGVR
+424 
-438 NAFIGGFGNATEAL
+438 
-452 NQVMHLPGVTDS
+452 MHLPGVTDS

-513 LKRFEERYKDKPLC
+513 LKMFEERYKDKPLC

-737 VAYPDYIEV
+737 VGAYPDYIEV

-1094 PTKPDGNTDVTS
+1094 PTKPDGNKGEEIPATGTTKPTEPTNPNGDGNGNTNS
-1106 PKTGD
+1106 PQTGD
-1111 NSNLALWFAVL
+1111 NSNLWLWFAVL
-1122 FISCSGVIGVTVYSR
+1122 FLSAGMLIGTSAYS
-1137 CRKLNKR
+1137 KKKKYSK

>member
-1 MNSLTGNKVTVC
+1 
-13 AAPNRDVTLLLDGKP
+13 
-28 VGKGKTN
+28 
-35 GLGNVTFTYNLP
+35 
-47 DDALPAQT
+47 
-55 FELTAIIGNEQVSA
+55 
-69 NVTYAKTVAAL
+69 
-80 ESWNFYQTN
+80 
-89 RLGSPYNGEY
+89 
-99 LYSASQSF
+99 
-107 DPPTFY
+107 
-113 WYLFNEEADNAW
+113 
-125 TVCAAFVGGSAPENV
+125 
-140 ITYMK
+140 
-145 TLDGTVHT
+145 
-153 IPMQLFKTDEL
+153 
-164 TEGAGYRFNFAGEI
+164 
-178 MLPSD
+178 
-183 ESGVV
+183 
-188 TEAQLPEEF
+188 
-197 SIDWV
+197 
-202 DRGEAF
+202 
-208 TYDAETAEKSQK
+208 
-220 KAAEITNERNK
+220 
-231 KSEKLAETIAET
+231 
-243 KNRYMEEYAKT
+243 
-254 NNLTY
+254 
-259 TEDPNFDVSEY
+259 
-270 IFGAKYRASE
+270 
-280 TMPEWF
+280 
-286 AKQTPEVQAAFYN
+286 
-299 AEKAIDEVLES
+299 
-310 FSEMM
+310 
-315 GLKKNITEYSSW
+315 
-327 EEVYADLGITMKEN
+327 
-341 TRTAE
+341 
-346 ELRADGFEVCEN
+346 
-358 ADGTFIAFKDYAEES
+358 
-373 AEVQEEFKPVAL
+373 
-385 RAVANALMKTTNT
+385 
-398 SLAREGG
+398 
-405 VSGITG
+405 
-411 GFAFIDANGNEID
+411 
-424 YNGEAAGNFDQGVR
+424 
-438 NAFIGGFGNATEAL
+438 
-452 NQVMHLPGVTDS
+452 MHLPGVTDS

-513 LKRFEERYKDKPLC
+513 LKRFEECYKDKPLC

-593 AEITRLSAELDRL
+593 AEITRISAELDRL

-737 VAYPDYIEV
+737 VGAYPDYIEV

-1094 PTKPDGNTDVTS
+1094 PTKPDGNKGEEIPATGTTKPTEPTNPNGDGNGNTNS
-1106 PKTGD
+1106 PQTGD
-1111 NSNLALWFAVL
+1111 NSNLWLWFAVL
-1122 FISCSGVIGVTVYSR
+1122 FLSAGMLIGTSAYS
-1137 CRKLNKR
+1137 KKKKYSK

>member
-1 MNSLTGNKVTVC
+1 
-13 AAPNRDVTLLLDGKP
+13 
-28 VGKGKTN
+28 
-35 GLGNVTFTYNLP
+35 
-47 DDALPAQT
+47 
-55 FELTAIIGNEQVSA
+55 
-69 NVTYAKTVAAL
+69 
-80 ESWNFYQTN
+80 
-89 RLGSPYNGEY
+89 
-99 LYSASQSF
+99 
-107 DPPTFY
+107 
-113 WYLFNEEADNAW
+113 
-125 TVCAAFVGGSAPENV
+125 
-140 ITYMK
+140 
-145 TLDGTVHT
+145 
-153 IPMQLFKTDEL
+153 
-164 TEGAGYRFNFAGEI
+164 
-178 MLPSD
+178 
-183 ESGVV
+183 
-188 TEAQLPEEF
+188 
-197 SIDWV
+197 
-202 DRGEAF
+202 
-208 TYDAETAEKSQK
+208 
-220 KAAEITNERNK
+220 
-231 KSEKLAETIAET
+231 
-243 KNRYMEEYAKT
+243 
-254 NNLTY
+254 
-259 TEDPNFDVSEY
+259 
-270 IFGAKYRASE
+270 
-280 TMPEWF
+280 
-286 AKQTPEVQAAFYN
+286 
-299 AEKAIDEVLES
+299 
-310 FSEMM
+310 
-315 GLKKNITEYSSW
+315 
-327 EEVYADLGITMKEN
+327 
-341 TRTAE
+341 
-346 ELRADGFEVCEN
+346 
-358 ADGTFIAFKDYAEES
+358 
-373 AEVQEEFKPVAL
+373 
-385 RAVANALMKTTNT
+385 
-398 SLAREGG
+398 
-405 VSGITG
+405 
-411 GFAFIDANGNEID
+411 
-424 YNGEAAGNFDQGVR
+424 
-438 NAFIGGFGNATEAL
+438 
-452 NQVMHLPGVTDS
+452 MHLPGVTDS

-486 IEGAM
+486 IEGTM

-549 DRYYANSW
+549 DRYYTNSW

-737 VAYPDYIEV
+737 VGAYPDYIEV

-1094 PTKPDGNTDVTS
+1094 PTKPDGNKGEEIPATGTTKPTEPTNPNGDGNGNTNS
-1106 PKTGD
+1106 PQTGD
-1111 NSNLALWFAVL
+1111 NSNLWLWFAVL
-1122 FISCSGVIGVTVYSR
+1122 FLSAGMLIGTSAYS
-1137 CRKLNKR
+1137 KKKKYSK